1 MSSTHAGFSEHAR
14 PLPHP
19 SGRAVPDG
27 RQPDQLADRGDE
39 CHAAGGLA
47 DDLWFWFISK
57 RFMSP
62 VAILL
67 PVFLVASR
75 LKGKTELAT

>member
-1 MSSTHAGFSEHAR
+1 MLVFQSTLDHSRTLLGE
-14 PLPHP
+14 
-19 SGRAVPDG
+19 
-27 RQPDQLADRGDE
+27 QYQM
-39 CHAAGGLA
+39 GGSLINSLIVATSATLLA